1 MQITSMVLKAE
12 ISDLGKGGIVLFKDD
27 EVAQCNFEN
36 VLIISSLKTLN
47 ILFSACVMYNTKQ
60 VKSKKKV
67 IKIGGLYTQST
78 VPDSPAVFFEGGALN
93 NCTIPFEN
101 IYMIDCVIENE

>member
-1 MQITSMVLKAE
+1 MKIKNMVLKAE

-78 VPDSPAVFFEGGALN
+78 VPDPRDITFSWCVLR